1 MKRLVLFA
9 PLYAT
14 FEKERRF
21 GLLVRNMAQYV
32 KFMERNE
39 LEEFCIF
46 TYGVNDAA
54 TLVALQREGIFP
66 AGFSVLTPPRRLES
80 KFGQILYSVVGP
92 FIHRAELKKAD
103 AFRTQQVSGSW
114 TALIS
119 KMLCNKPLLFRL
131 GYPLSVRFRTEG
143 RRLNYLV
150 TRFIE
155 RLVVRNA
162 DHVAVTSNIMQRYY
176 GAMSR
181 QINVTVLPSY
191 VDLSLASPISDYDR
205 CKPILFVGRLELVKN
220 IDNIIIACSR
230 LKVPLHLYYGGGDL
244 EGQLRKLA
252 AELGATV
259 EFKGSVP
266 NKELMRLHHS
276 HSIFM
281 LCSLREGM
289 PKAMIEA
296 MASGLICVGTRTD
309 GVSELIEHGKT
320 GYLAGGFDA
329 DAIET
334 ALAVALREMNPQIG
348 RNAREF
354 VIQNHTLEHAVDVE
368 LGILKNIIASAQA
381 ADRLSSVEAGKSRA
395 STRRPTN

>member
-9 PLYAT
+9 PLYVT

-54 TLVALQREGIFP
+54 TLVALQREGILP
-66 AGFSVLTPPRRLES
+66 ACIRVLTPPRWLGS
-80 KFGQILYSVVGP
+80 KFGQILYSVIGP

-103 AFRTQQVSGSW
+103 VFRTQQVSGSW
-114 TALIS
+114 TALIA
-119 KMLCNKPLLFRL
+119 KLLCNKPLLFRL

-150 TRFIE
+150 ARFVE

-181 QINVTVLPSY
+181 QTNVTVLPSY
-191 VDLSLASPISDYDR
+191 VDLSLANPISEYDR
-205 CKPILFVGRLELVKN
+205 SKPILFVGRLEPVKN
-220 IDNIIIACSR
+220 IDNIIIACNR
-230 LKVPLHLYYGGGDL
+230 LKVPLHLYYGGGNL
-244 EGQLRKLA
+244 EGHLRKLA
-252 AELGATV
+252 ADVGAV
-259 EFKGSVP
+259 VVFKGSVP
-266 NKELMRLHHS
+266 NEELMRIHHN

-309 GVSELIEHGKT
+309 GVSELIEHGRT

-329 DAIET
+329 DAIEA

-348 RNAREF
+348 WNAREF
-354 VIQNHTLEHAVDVE
+354 VIKNHTLEHAVDVE
-368 LGILKNIIASAQA
+368 LGILKKIIASAHA
-381 ADRLSSVEAGKSRA
+381 AGRLNSAETGKSRA
-395 STRRPTN
+395 STGRPTN

>member
-1 MKRLVLFA
+1 MKRLVLF
-9 PLYAT
+9 PELNMT
-14 FEKERRF
+14 FEKQRRF
-21 GLLVRNMAQYV
+21 GLLVRDMVQYV

-39 LEEFCIF
+39 LKEFCIF

-66 AGFSVLTPPRRLES
+66 AGFRVLTPPRWLGS
-80 KFGQILYSVVGP
+80 KFGQIAYSVIGP

-114 TALIS
+114 TALIA
-119 KMLCNKPLLFRL
+119 KILCSKPLLFRL

-143 RRLNYLV
+143 KRLNYLV
-150 TRFIE
+150 ARFVE

-162 DHVAVTSNIMQRYY
+162 DHVAVTSRIMQRYY

-181 QINVTVLPSY
+181 QPNVTVLPNY
-191 VDLSLASPISDYDR
+191 VDLSLASPISEYNR
-205 CKPILFVGRLELVKN
+205 CKPILFVGRLEPVKN

-230 LKVPLHLYYGGGDL
+230 LKVPLHLYYGGGIL
-244 EGQLRKLA
+244 EGHLKKLA
-252 AELGATV
+252 AELGAVV

-266 NKELMRLHHS
+266 NEELMRIHHD

-320 GYLAGGFDA
+320 GYLAGGFDS
-329 DAIET
+329 DAIEP
-334 ALAVALREMNPQIG
+334 ALAVALKEMNPQIG
-348 RNAREF
+348 WNAREF
-354 VIQNHTLEHAVDVE
+354 VIKNHTLEHAVDIE
-368 LGILKNIIASAQA
+368 LGILKKIIASAQA
-381 ADRLSSVEAGKSRA
+381 ADRLSSAETGKSRE
-395 STRRPTN
+395 SNGRPTN